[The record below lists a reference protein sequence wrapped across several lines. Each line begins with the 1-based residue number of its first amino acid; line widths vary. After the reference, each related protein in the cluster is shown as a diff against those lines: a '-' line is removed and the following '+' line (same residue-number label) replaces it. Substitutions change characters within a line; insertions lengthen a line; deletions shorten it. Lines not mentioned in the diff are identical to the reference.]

1 MYFSIPIQSNRPHLQ
16 WSGSWWHEAGNWKL
30 SSVGDNSRRAFPQT
44 VSLQYNIRKYK
55 GYTTLSIIHQNGGG
69 KKRLRHHICIKH
81 TPEQDA
87 PVKPSQLSQ
96 ETMRTVSLNSSSLKL
111 QPSISH
117 GLSTTPLF
125 QQLIVLFTAPG
136 FQKIQNKQSHIALQ

>member
-1 MYFSIPIQSNRPHLQ
+1 MYFSILIQSNRPHLQ
-16 WSGSWWHEAGNWKL
+16 WSGSWWHGARTWKL

-44 VSLQYNIRKYK
+44 VSLQHNIRKYK

-81 TPEQDA
+81 TPAQDP

-96 ETMRTVSLNSSSLKL
+96 ETMRTVSLTSSSLKL
-111 QPSISH
+111 QPSIPQ
-117 GLSTTPLF
+117 GLNTTPLF

-136 FQKIQNKQSHIALQ
+136 FQKIENKQSHIAPR